1 MAADKA
7 LLEAQK
13 VMVERNMMAEEVDAM
28 FLDLRDTNKMNE
40 KLNQDQQK
48 IIENLEEELQS
59 TKNERDYL

>member
-40 KLNQDQQK
+40 KLNQDQ
-48 IIENLEEELQS
+48 
-59 TKNERDYL
+59 